1 MIPPGWVLLR
11 VAFTKVCC
19 AEAKLHGNGPHI
31 APQAAGRLL
40 YLLING
46 RLKTRQFGSENDIST
61 EYWKNRA
68 ESFARDILSDAF
80 PGIVVNENELQLVE
94 ADRISVAEPTPNSPQ
109 TKRGRKPAAD
119 PYAIAWI
126 VGSIVYEDVR
136 TRSQEDMYAEIAK
149 RYEAEFGAG
158 QAPSRTTLQPMIRR
172 WFTEMKKHDA
182 EIDKLGRKAGK

>member
-19 AEAKLHGNGPHI
+19 AEAKLHGRGPHI

-80 PGIVVNENELQLVE
+80 PGIVVNENELRLVE
-94 ADRISVAEPTPNSPQ
+94 ADRVSVAEPTPNSPQ

-119 PYAIAWI
+119 PYTIAWV
-126 VGSIVYEDVR
+126 VGSIMYADAV
-136 TRSQEDMYAEIAK
+136 THSQEDMLTEITN
-149 RYEAEFGAG
+149 RYEAEFGADK
-158 QAPSRTTLQPMIRR
+158 APARTTLQPMVRR
-172 WFTEMKKHDA
+172 LFAEMDKHDA
-182 EIDKLGRKAGK
+182 EMNKPGPKAGK